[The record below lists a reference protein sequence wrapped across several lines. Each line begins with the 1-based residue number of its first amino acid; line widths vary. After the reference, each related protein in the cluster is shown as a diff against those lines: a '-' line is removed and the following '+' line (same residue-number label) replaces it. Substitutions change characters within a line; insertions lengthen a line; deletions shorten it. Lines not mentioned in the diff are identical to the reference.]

1 MKQKKSKSA
10 KAANASLM
18 RAIYLA
24 IIIGIVAVFVIV
36 MLESI
41 IDIVNGAF

>member
-1 MKQKKSKSA
+1 MKQKTPKSA
-10 KAANASLM
+10 KPANAALM

-41 IDIVNGAF
+41 VDIVNGAV